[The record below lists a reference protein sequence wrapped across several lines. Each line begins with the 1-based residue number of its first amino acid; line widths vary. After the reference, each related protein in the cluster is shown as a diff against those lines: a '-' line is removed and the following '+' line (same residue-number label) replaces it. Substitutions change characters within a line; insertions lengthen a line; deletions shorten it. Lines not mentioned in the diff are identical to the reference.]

1 MDQIIIAAQAAS
13 QSRDQIIITL
23 VTEHGL
29 SISKASNLYAK
40 VAKAEGW
47 VTGAVSHKDEALAD
61 LHNDYDTRNWDA
73 KAVKAAV
80 VDLQDRYSIAESTAR
95 DYCKAFSEELGVA
108 YPVEDPREAMFAW
121 LIEHSEDGT
130 KEEFKAYCKDLG
142 RSDSNINEYWKG
154 LELHRAI
161 IAAKY

>member
-61 LHNDYDTRNWDA
+61 LHNDYTADTWDA

-80 VDLQDRYSIAESTAR
+80 VDLQDRYGIAESTAR
-95 DYCKAFSEELGVA
+95 DYCKAFSEELGVD
-108 YPVEDPREAMFAW
+108 YPVEDPREAMFNW
-121 LIEHSEDGT
+121 LIEHHLDGT
-130 KEEFKAYCKDLG
+130 KDDFKAYCKELG

>member
-1 MDQIIIAAQAAS
+1 MDSIIIAAQEAS
-13 QSRDQIIITL
+13 MTRDQIIIQL
-23 VTEHGL
+23 VTEQGL
-29 SISKASNLYAK
+29 SISKASNEYAR

-47 VTGAVSHKDEALAD
+47 VTGQVSHKDEALAQ
-61 LHNDYDTRNWDA
+61 LHTDYDADSWDA

-80 VDLQDRYSIAESTAR
+80 VDLVDQFDIAESTAR
-95 DYCKAFSEELGVA
+95 DYCKAFSEELGVE
-108 YPVEDPREAMFAW
+108 YPVEDPRAAMFSW

-130 KEEFKAYCKDLG
+130 KEDFKEYCKALG